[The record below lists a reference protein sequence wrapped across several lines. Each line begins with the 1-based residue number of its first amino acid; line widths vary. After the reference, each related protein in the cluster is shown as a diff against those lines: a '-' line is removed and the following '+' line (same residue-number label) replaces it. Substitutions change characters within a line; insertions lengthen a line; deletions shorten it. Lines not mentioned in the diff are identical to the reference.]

1 MCFLGSY
8 IVCICSRTSR
18 RPNTLQDINN
28 MLHIECMPAE
38 QLEWQRFNWSMGD
51 VLYEV
56 LDSVHMLLDQLKGEG
71 LAKL

>member
-1 MCFLGSY
+1 M
-8 IVCICSRTSR
+8 
-18 RPNTLQDINN
+18 QDINN
-28 MLHIECMPAE
+28 MLHFVCMPAE